1 MLGVITQYESNLLLF
16 VSDVLS
22 VVFYRRP
29 TVKPTVMRT
38 EIRQFIFIFDLIP
51 NNCQVGFTMW
61 QTLDLGDTFLTFCG
75 LIGTAGVVSYILT
88 IVHIFLAP
96 A

>member
-1 MLGVITQYESNLLLF
+1 MLGVIPQYESNLLLF
-16 VSDVLS
+16 VSDVLC
-22 VVFYRRP
+22 VVFYGRP
-29 TVKPTVMRT
+29 TVMMRT

-88 IVHIFLAP
+88 IVHLFLAP